1 MLKGR
6 LANGRIGAAHHQA
19 QALINLLLSPGER
32 LHGLDPLEVGN
43 RDAACVQV
51 DVGYYQDAFVEQDG
65 IGIGGD
71 GPVGGF
77 ANDFGLDAGRVVLRD
92 LAFEGGRNEDVAV
105 QNQGIGR
112 LLLNFTEAEV
122 DLLKGR
128 LLIIE
133 TSARTHYSA
142 TQNFYLRNGYTIA
155 AQIKDFY
162 APGDDRMIFVKYFRS

>member
-1 MLKGR
+1 MNRIVKMQLQHREAVLSILKEVDMFS
-6 LANGRIGAAHHQA
+6 QA
-19 QALINLLLSPGER
+19 EI
-32 LHGLDPLEVGN
+32 
-43 RDAACVQV
+43 
-51 DVGYYQDAFVEQDG
+51 
-65 IGIGGD
+65 
-71 GPVGGF
+71 
-77 ANDFGLDAGRVVLRD
+77 
-92 LAFEGGRNEDVAV
+92 DVAMELIDIFLNDKEQKDYIV
-105 QNQGIGR
+105 CVALDEADHVLGYVCYGPTPATQGTYDLYWIAVAKNIQNQGIGR

>member
-1 MLKGR
+1 MNRIVKMQLQHREAVLSILKEVDMF
-6 LANGRIGAAHHQA
+6 
-19 QALINLLLSPGER
+19 SPAE
-32 LHGLDPLEVGN
+32 
-43 RDAACVQV
+43 
-51 DVGYYQDAFVEQDG
+51 
-65 IGIGGD
+65 I
-71 GPVGGF
+71 
-77 ANDFGLDAGRVVLRD
+77 
-92 LAFEGGRNEDVAV
+92 DVAMELIDIFLNDKEQKDYIV
-105 QNQGIGR
+105 CVALDEADHVLGYVCYGPTPATQGTYDLYWIAVAKNIQNQGIGR

-142 TQNFYLRNGYTIA
+142 TQNFYLRNGYAIA

>member
-1 MLKGR
+1 MNRIVKIQLQHREAVLSILKEVDMF
-6 LANGRIGAAHHQA
+6 
-19 QALINLLLSPGER
+19 SPAE
-32 LHGLDPLEVGN
+32 
-43 RDAACVQV
+43 
-51 DVGYYQDAFVEQDG
+51 
-65 IGIGGD
+65 I
-71 GPVGGF
+71 
-77 ANDFGLDAGRVVLRD
+77 
-92 LAFEGGRNEDVAV
+92 DVAMELIDIFLNDKEQKDYIV
-105 QNQGIGR
+105 CVALDEADHVLGYVCYGPTPATQGTYDLYWIAVAKNIQNQGIGR